1 MIKLS
6 SLKLNPE
13 NPRVVR
19 NENFKKLVESIRAF
33 PKMLELR
40 PIIIDENNI
49 IVGGNQRYR
58 ALLDLNYKEIEDT
71 WVKKATDFN
80 AKELKEFLIR
90 DNINAGEWDY
100 EQLAN
105 EWDAIELQNWGL
117 DVPIWNEDKEEDNTK
132 GTGTICPSCGVEF

>member
-19 NENFKKLVESIRAF
+19 NENFKKLVESIRTF

-40 PIIIDENNI
+40 PIIVDENNI

-58 ALLDLNYKEIEDT
+58 ALLDLNYKEIERYLG
-71 WVKKATDFN
+71 
-80 AKELKEFLIR
+80 KES
-90 DNINAGEWDY
+90 Y
-100 EQLAN
+100 
-105 EWDAIELQNWGL
+105 
-117 DVPIWNEDKEEDNTK
+117 
-132 GTGTICPSCGVEF
+132 

>member
-19 NENFKKLVESIRAF
+19 NENFKKLVESIRTF

-40 PIIIDENNI
+40 PIIVDENNI

-80 AKELKEFLIR
+80 DKELKEFLIR

-132 GTGTICPSCGVEF
+132 GNGTICPSCGVEF

>member
-19 NENFKKLVESIRAF
+19 NENFKKLVESIRTF

-40 PIIIDENNI
+40 PIIVDENNI

-58 ALLDLNYKEIEDT
+58 ALLDLNYKEIEDA

-132 GTGTICPSCGVEF
+132 GNGTICPSCGVEF